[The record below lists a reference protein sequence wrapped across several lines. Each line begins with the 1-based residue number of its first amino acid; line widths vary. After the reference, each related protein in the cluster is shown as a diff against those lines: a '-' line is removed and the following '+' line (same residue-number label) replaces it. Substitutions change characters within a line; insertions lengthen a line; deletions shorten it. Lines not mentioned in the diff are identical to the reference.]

1 MLFPGNDLAVVTGGS
16 RGIGRAIARELA
28 TEGAGVIV
36 NYVKRADA
44 AEETVAEI
52 VGLGGRAWAM
62 QADVS
67 VEDDVRRLF
76 RRIRQEHGRL
86 RILVNNA
93 GVIADGFAVMM
104 SLAKWRR
111 VMATNADAAFLC
123 SREAL
128 RAMVGSRD
136 AAQRGGAIVNVASIA
151 GIAGVGGQANYSAS
165 KGAMIALT
173 RSLAKEAGP
182 MGVRV
187 NAVAPGFVGTDMIA
201 DVPRDVVDA
210 YVKLVP
216 LQRIGEARE
225 VASLVC
231 FLASERASYMTGQ
244 CVAVDGGFTY

>member
-1 MLFPGNDLAVVTGGS
+1 MLFPRNDLAVVTGGS
-16 RGIGRAIARELA
+16 RGIGRAIALELA
-28 TEGAGVIV
+28 AEGASVIV
-36 NYVKRADA
+36 NYVRRGDA

-52 VGLGGRAWAM
+52 VGRGGKAWAM

-76 RRIRQEHGRL
+76 RRIRQDHGRL

-93 GVIADGFAVMM
+93 GVISDGFAIMM
-104 SLAKWRR
+104 SLGKWRR
-111 VMATNADAAFLC
+111 VMATNAEAAFLC

-128 RAMVGSRD
+128 RAMVGGRD
-136 AAQRGGAIVNVASIA
+136 AGRRGGAIVNVASIA
-151 GIAGVGGQANYSAS
+151 GIAGIAGQANYSAS

-201 DVPRDVVDA
+201 DVPRDLVEA